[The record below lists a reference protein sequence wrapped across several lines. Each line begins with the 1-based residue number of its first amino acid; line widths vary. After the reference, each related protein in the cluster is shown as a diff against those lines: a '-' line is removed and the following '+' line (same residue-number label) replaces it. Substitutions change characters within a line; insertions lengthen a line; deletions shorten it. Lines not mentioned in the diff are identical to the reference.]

1 MKFKA
6 AKEQAHGKAFD
17 DFDAIIQERG
27 VLKIHPPA
35 GIVVRFLLTQNSKNV
50 ARPEMHRPDADCLIL
65 TQRTWEVVQNEV
77 IENLFAIVQKNNVQ
91 VSMSVAM
98 I

>member
-1 MKFKA
+1 MILMLLYRSGVHSRYIPLRVLFIFKV
-6 AKEQAHGKAFD
+6 H
-17 DFDAIIQERG
+17 
-27 VLKIHPPA
+27 
-35 GIVVRFLLTQNSKNV
+35 FLPTQNPKNV
-50 ARPEMHRPDADCLIL
+50 ARIDMHRPDADCRIL

-77 IENLFAIVQKNNVQ
+77 IENLFAIVQKTNVQ